1 MYPASFCHH
10 RALSSSSKN
19 RGSYLQWGKQ
29 CRSNHSALWS
39 ARDFHYQLL
48 SQFPCPSPP
57 RHANN
62 VKETITN
69 SPAMV
74 GLLVSPFAQNT
85 NSRKLHPYQG
95 KIRSKKG
102 AYKGG
107 GGTKQGLHIE
117 GEKYRK
123 KKHSKNKT
131 TKRVLALPLAFIPAS
146 IPAKKKKPKTSVSIE
161 AGTFIISGAA
171 RRLNHTVAQKP
182 KKAVGKV
189 IHRREAPPRC
199 KHLRRLQKQ
208 VRPFFIPFCILSL
221 VLQEHCAKV
230 I

>member
-1 MYPASFCHH
+1 
-10 RALSSSSKN
+10 
-19 RGSYLQWGKQ
+19 
-29 CRSNHSALWS
+29 
-39 ARDFHYQLL
+39 
-48 SQFPCPSPP
+48 
-57 RHANN
+57 
-62 VKETITN
+62 
-69 SPAMV
+69 
-74 GLLVSPFAQNT
+74 VSPFAQNT

-123 KKHSKNKT
+123 KKHRAKT
-131 TKRVLALPLAFIPAS
+131 KQQNEYWPCHWPSSLK
-146 IPAKKKKPKTSVSIE
+146 KKKKPKTSVSIE

-171 RRLNHTVAQKP
+171 GRLNHTVAQKP